1 MNGGDGAEA
10 GYNHAPLD
18 RLIADDETFHPARA
32 TGPAP
37 FAADGCGRPMA
48 VMPSAALAV
57 LVVALTSLGP
67 LSTDFYLPALPA
79 IARALHTDSAGVQ
92 LTLSVYLLGF
102 GAGQLLVGPLSDRCG
117 RRPVM
122 LWGMLVFL
130 LSTLV
135 CVFAESLAV
144 LVGARLVQAL
154 GACAGPVL
162 GRAVVRD
169 LYGPAESARVL
180 SHVSTATALA
190 PLLAPLFGGWLT
202 AAWGWRATF
211 VALAIYAMVLMLAVA
226 ALLKETNRHPDAHA
240 MRPARM
246 LANYRTLLADPA
258 YRGALLIGCGAF
270 AALFAFIS
278 GSPFVF
284 IEHFGMSPQQMGLAF
299 GLNVTGFMIGSTLSA
314 RHSRPLGPA
323 RLIRYGVWIGAA
335 CGVLLAAL
343 AFASPQ
349 HPAAVMLPM
358 WGVTAAIGLIL
369 PNATALGLAGY
380 PKMAGAAASLMG
392 FVQMGLGAGAG
403 MLVGHGVQHGTAAL
417 GLTVAAGMLF
427 ALAAWSRSPAR

>member
-1 MNGGDGAEA
+1 MVG
-10 GYNHAPLD
+10 
-18 RLIADDETFHPARA
+18 I
-32 TGPAP
+32 
-37 FAADGCGRPMA
+37 
-48 VMPSAALAV
+48 PSAALAV

-102 GAGQLLVGPLSDRCG
+102 GAGQLLVGPLSDRFG

-130 LSTLV
+130 LSTLA

-144 LVGARLVQAL
+144 LVGARLLQAF

-169 LYGPAESARVL
+169 LYGPAESARML

-211 VALAIYAMVLMLAVA
+211 VVLAVYAVLLMLAVA
-226 ALLKETNRHPDAHA
+226 MLLRETNRHPDADA
-240 MRPARM
+240 MRPGRM

-284 IEHFGMSPQQMGLAF
+284 IEHFGLSPQQMGLAF
-299 GLNVTGFMIGSTLSA
+299 GLNVTGFMIGTTLSA
-314 RHSRPLGPA
+314 RHSRRLGPA
-323 RLIRYGVWIGAA
+323 RLIRYGAWIGAA

-343 AFASPQ
+343 AYAGPQ
-349 HPAAVMLPM
+349 HLAAVMLPM

-380 PKMAGAAASLMG
+380 PRMAGAAASLMG

>member
-1 MNGGDGAEA
+1 M
-10 GYNHAPLD
+10 PV
-18 RLIADDETFHPARA
+18 I
-32 TGPAP
+32 
-37 FAADGCGRPMA
+37 
-48 VMPSAALAV
+48 PSALLAV
-57 LVVALTSLGP
+57 LVVALTALGP

-79 IARALHTDSAGVQ
+79 IARALDTDSAGVQ

-102 GAGQLLVGPLSDRCG
+102 GAGQLLVGPLSDRFG

-122 LWGMLVFL
+122 LWGMLVFVL
-130 LSTLV
+130 ASVVCALADSITTLV
-135 CVFAESLAV
+135 V
-144 LVGARLVQAL
+144 ARLLQAF

-169 LYGPAESARVL
+169 IYGPAESARML

-202 AAWGWRATF
+202 ALWGWRATF
-211 VALAIYAMVLMLAVA
+211 VALTVYAVMLMLAVWL
-226 ALLKETNRHPDAHA
+226 LLKETNRHPDPHA

-246 LANYRTLLADPA
+246 WENYRTLLADPV
-258 YRGALLIGCGAF
+258 YRSALLIGCGAF
-270 AALFAFIS
+270 AALFSFIS

-299 GLNVTGFMIGSTLSA
+299 GLNVTGFMLGSTLSA
-314 RHSRPLGPA
+314 RLSRRIGPS
-323 RLIRYGVWIGAA
+323 RLIRQGVWLGAA
-335 CGVLLAAL
+335 CGIAL
-343 AFASPQ
+343 AVLALVGPQ
-349 HPAAVMLPM
+349 HVAAVMVPM

-403 MLVGHGVQHGTAAL
+403 MLVGHGVQSGTSAL

-427 ALAAWSRSPAR
+427 SLAAWQFGPRR

>member
-1 MNGGDGAEA
+1 M
-10 GYNHAPLD
+10 
-18 RLIADDETFHPARA
+18 
-32 TGPAP
+32 
-37 FAADGCGRPMA
+37 
-48 VMPSAALAV
+48 
-57 LVVALTSLGP
+57 
-67 LSTDFYLPALPA
+67 
-79 IARALHTDSAGVQ
+79 
-92 LTLSVYLLGF
+92 
-102 GAGQLLVGPLSDRCG
+102 
-117 RRPVM
+117 
-122 LWGMLVFL
+122 
-130 LSTLV
+130 
-135 CVFAESLAV
+135 FAESLAV
-144 LVGARLVQAL
+144 LVGARLLQAL

-169 LYGPAESARVL
+169 LYGPAESARML

-190 PLLAPLFGGWLT
+190 PLLAPLLGGWLT

-211 VALAIYAMVLMLAVA
+211 VALAVYAVLLMLAVA
-226 ALLKETNRHPDAHA
+226 MLLRETNRHPDADA

-284 IEHFGMSPQQMGLAF
+284 IEHFGLSPQQMGLAF

-314 RHSRPLGPA
+314 RHSRRLGPA
-323 RLIRYGVWIGAA
+323 RLIRHGVWIGAA

-343 AFASPQ
+343 AVAGPQ

-417 GLTVAAGMLF
+417 GLTVAGGMLF

>member
-1 MNGGDGAEA
+1 MVG
-10 GYNHAPLD
+10 
-18 RLIADDETFHPARA
+18 I
-32 TGPAP
+32 
-37 FAADGCGRPMA
+37 
-48 VMPSAALAV
+48 PSAALAV

-92 LTLSVYLLGF
+92 LTQSVYLLGF
-102 GAGQLLVGPLSDRCG
+102 GAGQLLVGPLSDRFG

-130 LSTLV
+130 LSTFA

-144 LVGARLVQAL
+144 LVGARLLQAF

-169 LYGPAESARVL
+169 IYGPSESARML

-202 AAWGWRATF
+202 ALWGWRATF
-211 VALAIYAMVLMLAVA
+211 VALTAYALMLMLAVWR
-226 ALLKETNRHPDAHA
+226 LLQETNRHPDADA

-246 LANYRTLLADPA
+246 WANYRTLLADPV
-258 YRGALLIGCGAF
+258 YRSALLIGCGAF

-299 GLNVTGFMIGSTLSA
+299 GLNVTGFMLGSTLSA
-314 RHSRPLGPA
+314 RLSRRIGPA
-323 RLIRYGVWIGAA
+323 RLIRHGVWLGAA
-335 CGVLLAAL
+335 CGIAL
-343 AFASPQ
+343 AVLALVGPQ
-349 HPAAVMLPM
+349 HVAAVMVPM

-403 MLVGHGVQHGTAAL
+403 MLVGHGVQSGTSAL

-427 ALAAWSRSPAR
+427 SLAAWRFGPRR

>member
-1 MNGGDGAEA
+1 ME
-10 GYNHAPLD
+10 
-18 RLIADDETFHPARA
+18 
-32 TGPAP
+32 
-37 FAADGCGRPMA
+37 
-48 VMPSAALAV
+48 VMPSALLAV

-79 IARALHTDSAGVQ
+79 IASALHTDSAGVQ

-102 GAGQLLVGPLSDRCG
+102 GVGQLVVGPLSDRFG

-130 LSTLV
+130 LSSVVCALADSIATLV
-135 CVFAESLAV
+135 A
-144 LVGARLVQAL
+144 ARLVQAF

-169 LYGPAESARVL
+169 IYGPAESARVL

-202 AAWGWRATF
+202 ALWGWRATF
-211 VALAIYAMVLMLAVA
+211 VALTVYACVLMVAVWR
-226 ALLKETNRHPDAHA
+226 LLQETNGHPDAHA
-240 MRPARM
+240 TRPARM
-246 LANYRTLLADPA
+246 WANYRTLLADPA
-258 YRGALLIGCGAF
+258 YRSALLIGCGAF

-299 GLNVTGFMIGSTLSA
+299 GLNVTGFMLGTTLSA
-314 RHSRPLGPA
+314 RLSRRLGPV
-323 RLIRYGVWIGAA
+323 RLIRHGVWLGAT
-335 CGVLLAAL
+335 CGIVLAVLAL
-343 AFASPQ
+343 VGPH
-349 HPAAVMLPM
+349 HPAAVIVPM
-358 WGVTAAIGLIL
+358 WGVAAAIGLIL
-369 PNATALGLAGY
+369 PNATAMGLAGY

-392 FVQMGLGAGAG
+392 FVHMGLGAGAG
-403 MLVGHGVQHGTAAL
+403 MVVGHGVQSGTAAL

-427 ALAAWSRSPAR
+427 SLAAWRFGPRR

>member
-1 MNGGDGAEA
+1 MV
-10 GYNHAPLD
+10 
-18 RLIADDETFHPARA
+18 
-32 TGPAP
+32 
-37 FAADGCGRPMA
+37 

-79 IARALHTDSAGVQ
+79 IARALQTDSAGVQ

-102 GAGQLLVGPLSDRCG
+102 GAGQLLVGPLSDRFG

-130 LSTLV
+130 LSTFV

-144 LVGARLVQAL
+144 LVGARLLQAL

-169 LYGPAESARVL
+169 LYGPAESARML

-190 PLLAPLFGGWLT
+190 PLLAPLLGGWLT

-211 VALAIYAMVLMLAVA
+211 VALAVYAVLLMLAVA
-226 ALLKETNRHPDAHA
+226 MLLRETNRHPDADA

-246 LANYRTLLADPA
+246 LANYRRLLADPA

-284 IEHFGMSPQQMGLAF
+284 IEHFGMSPQRMGLAF

-314 RHSRPLGPA
+314 RHSHRLGPV
-323 RLIRYGVWIGAA
+323 RLIRHGVWIGAA

-343 AFASPQ
+343 AVAGPQ

-358 WGVTAAIGLIL
+358 WGVTASIGLIL

>member
-1 MNGGDGAEA
+1 M
-10 GYNHAPLD
+10 P
-18 RLIADDETFHPARA
+18 
-32 TGPAP
+32 
-37 FAADGCGRPMA
+37 

-57 LVVALTSLGP
+57 LVVALTSIGP

-102 GAGQLLVGPLSDRCG
+102 GAGQLLVGPLSDRFG
-117 RRPVM
+117 RRPVL

-130 LSTLV
+130 LS
-135 CVFAESLAV
+135 SLACV
-144 LVGARLVQAL
+144 LADSLAALVAARLLQAF
-154 GACAGPVL
+154 GACVGPVL

-190 PLLAPLFGGWLT
+190 PLLAPLLGGWLT

-211 VALAIYAMVLMLAVA
+211 VVLALYAGVLVFAVW
-226 ALLKETNRHPDAHA
+226 LWLRETNRHPDAAA
-240 MRPARM
+240 MRPAQM
-246 LANYRTLLADPA
+246 LANYRTLLADPS
-258 YRGALLIGCGAF
+258 YRSALLIGCGAF

-299 GLNVTGFMIGSTLSA
+299 GLNVTGFMLGSTLSA
-314 RHSRPLGPA
+314 RLSHRLGPS
-323 RLIRYGVWIGAA
+323 RLIRHGVGLGAA
-335 CGVLLAAL
+335 CGLLLALLAL
-343 AFASPQ
+343 AGAH

-403 MLVGHGVQHGTAAL
+403 MLVGHGVQGGTAAL
-417 GLTVAAGMLF
+417 GLVVAASMLF
-427 ALAAWSRSPAR
+427 SLAAWGFGPRR

>member
-1 MNGGDGAEA
+1 M
-10 GYNHAPLD
+10 PV
-18 RLIADDETFHPARA
+18 I
-32 TGPAP
+32 
-37 FAADGCGRPMA
+37 
-48 VMPSAALAV
+48 PSALLAV

-79 IARALHTDSAGVQ
+79 IARALDTDSVGVQ

-102 GAGQLLVGPLSDRCG
+102 GAGQLLVGPLSDRFG

-130 LSTLV
+130 LASVVCALADSITTLV
-135 CVFAESLAV
+135 A
-144 LVGARLVQAL
+144 ARLLQAF

-169 LYGPAESARVL
+169 IYGPAESARML

-202 AAWGWRATF
+202 AVWGWRAAF
-211 VALAIYAMVLMLAVA
+211 VALTLYALVLMLAVWL
-226 ALLKETNRHPDAHA
+226 LLKETNRHPDAHA

-246 LANYRTLLADPA
+246 WANYRTLLADPV
-258 YRGALLIGCGAF
+258 YRSALLIGCGAF

-299 GLNVTGFMIGSTLSA
+299 GLNVTGFMLGSTLSA
-314 RHSRPLGPA
+314 RLSRRIGPA
-323 RLIRYGVWIGAA
+323 RLIRHGVWLGAA

-343 AFASPQ
+343 ALLGPH
-349 HPAAVMLPM
+349 HPAAVMVPM
-358 WGVTAAIGLIL
+358 WGVAAAIGLIL

-403 MLVGHGVQHGTAAL
+403 MLVGHGVQSGTSAL

-427 ALAAWSRSPAR
+427 SLAAWRFGPRR

>member
-1 MNGGDGAEA
+1 M
-10 GYNHAPLD
+10 P
-18 RLIADDETFHPARA
+18 
-32 TGPAP
+32 
-37 FAADGCGRPMA
+37 
-48 VMPSAALAV
+48 VVPSALLAV
-57 LVVALTSLGP
+57 LVVALTALGP

-102 GAGQLLVGPLSDRCG
+102 GAGQLLVGPLSDRFG

-122 LWGMLVFL
+122 LWGMLVFV
-130 LSTLV
+130 LSSVVCALADSITTLV
-135 CVFAESLAV
+135 V
-144 LVGARLVQAL
+144 ARLLQAF

-169 LYGPAESARVL
+169 VYGPAESARML

-202 AAWGWRATF
+202 ALWGWRATF
-211 VALAIYAMVLMLAVA
+211 VALTLYALVLILAVWR
-226 ALLKETNRHPDAHA
+226 LLQETNRHPDAHA

-246 LANYRTLLADPA
+246 WANYRTLLADPV
-258 YRGALLIGCGAF
+258 YRSALLIGCGAF

-299 GLNVTGFMIGSTLSA
+299 GLNVTGFMLGSTLSA
-314 RHSRPLGPA
+314 RLSRRIGPS
-323 RLIRYGVWIGAA
+323 RLIRQGVWLGAA
-335 CGVLLAAL
+335 CGIAL
-343 AFASPQ
+343 AVLALVGPQ
-349 HPAAVMLPM
+349 HVAAVMVPM

-369 PNATALGLAGY
+369 PNATALGLASY

-403 MLVGHGVQHGTAAL
+403 MLVGHGVQGGTSAL

-427 ALAAWSRSPAR
+427 SLAAWQFGPRR

>member
-1 MNGGDGAEA
+1 M
-10 GYNHAPLD
+10 P
-18 RLIADDETFHPARA
+18 
-32 TGPAP
+32 
-37 FAADGCGRPMA
+37 
-48 VMPSAALAV
+48 VVPSALLAV

-102 GAGQLLVGPLSDRCG
+102 GAGQLLVGPLSDRFG

-122 LWGMLVFL
+122 LWGMLVFV
-130 LSTLV
+130 LSSVVCALADSITTLV
-135 CVFAESLAV
+135 V
-144 LVGARLVQAL
+144 ARLLQAF

-169 LYGPAESARVL
+169 VYGPAESARML

-202 AAWGWRATF
+202 ALWGWRATF
-211 VALAIYAMVLMLAVA
+211 VALTLYALVLILAVWR
-226 ALLKETNRHPDAHA
+226 LLQETNRHPDAHA

-246 LANYRTLLADPA
+246 WANYRTLLADPV
-258 YRGALLIGCGAF
+258 YRSALLIGCGAF

-299 GLNVTGFMIGSTLSA
+299 GLNVTGFMLGTTLSA
-314 RHSRPLGPA
+314 RLSRRIGAA
-323 RLIRYGVWIGAA
+323 RLIHHGVWLGAA
-335 CGVLLAAL
+335 CGLVLAGLAL
-343 AFASPQ
+343 MGPQ
-349 HPAAVMLPM
+349 HAAAVMVPM

-403 MLVGHGVQHGTAAL
+403 MLVGHGVQSGTSAL

-427 ALAAWSRSPAR
+427 SLAAWQFGPRR

>member
-1 MNGGDGAEA
+1 MV
-10 GYNHAPLD
+10 
-18 RLIADDETFHPARA
+18 
-32 TGPAP
+32 
-37 FAADGCGRPMA
+37 

-79 IARALHTDSAGVQ
+79 IARALQTDSAGVQ

-102 GAGQLLVGPLSDRCG
+102 GAGQLLVGPLSDRFG

-130 LSTLV
+130 LSTFV

-144 LVGARLVQAL
+144 LVGARLLQAL

-169 LYGPAESARVL
+169 LYGPAESARML

-190 PLLAPLFGGWLT
+190 PLLAPLLGGWLT

-211 VALAIYAMVLMLAVA
+211 VALAVYAVLLMLAVA
-226 ALLKETNRHPDAHA
+226 MLLRETNRHPDADA

-246 LANYRTLLADPA
+246 LANYRRLLADPA
-258 YRGALLIGCGAF
+258 YRGALLIGCGVF

-284 IEHFGMSPQQMGLAF
+284 IEHFGMSPQRMGLAF

-314 RHSRPLGPA
+314 RHSRRLGPA
-323 RLIRYGVWIGAA
+323 RLIRHGVWIGAA
-335 CGVLLAAL
+335 SGVLLAAL
-343 AFASPQ
+343 AVAGPQ

-358 WGVTAAIGLIL
+358 WGVTASIGLIL

>member
-1 MNGGDGAEA
+1 
-10 GYNHAPLD
+10 
-18 RLIADDETFHPARA
+18 
-32 TGPAP
+32 
-37 FAADGCGRPMA
+37 
-48 VMPSAALAV
+48 
-57 LVVALTSLGP
+57 
-67 LSTDFYLPALPA
+67 
-79 IARALHTDSAGVQ
+79 
-92 LTLSVYLLGF
+92 
-102 GAGQLLVGPLSDRCG
+102 
-117 RRPVM
+117 
-122 LWGMLVFL
+122 
-130 LSTLV
+130 
-135 CVFAESLAV
+135 
-144 LVGARLVQAL
+144 
-154 GACAGPVL
+154 
-162 GRAVVRD
+162 
-169 LYGPAESARVL
+169 
-180 SHVSTATALA
+180 
-190 PLLAPLFGGWLT
+190 
-202 AAWGWRATF
+202 
-211 VALAIYAMVLMLAVA
+211 
-226 ALLKETNRHPDAHA
+226 

-314 RHSRPLGPA
+314 RHSRRLGPA

>member
-1 MNGGDGAEA
+1 ME
-10 GYNHAPLD
+10 
-18 RLIADDETFHPARA
+18 
-32 TGPAP
+32 
-37 FAADGCGRPMA
+37 
-48 VMPSAALAV
+48 VMPSALLAV

-79 IARALHTDSAGVQ
+79 IASGLHTDSVGVQ

-102 GAGQLLVGPLSDRCG
+102 GVGQLVVGPLSDRFG

-130 LSTLV
+130 LSSVVCALADSITTLV
-135 CVFAESLAV
+135 A
-144 LVGARLVQAL
+144 ARLVQAF

-169 LYGPAESARVL
+169 IYGPAESARVL

-202 AAWGWRATF
+202 ALWGWRATF
-211 VALAIYAMVLMLAVA
+211 VALTVYACVLMVAVWR
-226 ALLKETNRHPDAHA
+226 LLQETNGHPDAHA
-240 MRPARM
+240 TRPARM
-246 LANYRTLLADPA
+246 WANYRTLLADPA
-258 YRGALLIGCGAF
+258 YRSALLIGCGAF

-299 GLNVTGFMIGSTLSA
+299 GLNVTGFMLGTTLSA
-314 RHSRPLGPA
+314 RLSRRLGPV
-323 RLIRYGVWIGAA
+323 RLIRHGVWLGAT
-335 CGVLLAAL
+335 CGIVLAVLAL
-343 AFASPQ
+343 VGPH
-349 HPAAVMLPM
+349 HPAAVIVPM
-358 WGVTAAIGLIL
+358 WGVAAAIGLIL
-369 PNATALGLAGY
+369 PNATAMGLAGY

-392 FVQMGLGAGAG
+392 FVHMGLGAGAG
-403 MLVGHGVQHGTAAL
+403 MVVGHGVQSGTAAL

-427 ALAAWSRSPAR
+427 SLAAWRFGPRR

>member
-1 MNGGDGAEA
+1 MSRVGL
-10 GYNHAPLD
+10 PV
-18 RLIADDETFHPARA
+18 T
-32 TGPAP
+32 
-37 FAADGCGRPMA
+37 
-48 VMPSAALAV
+48 PSAVLAL

-92 LTLSVYLLGF
+92 LTLSIYLLGF
-102 GAGQLLVGPLSDRCG
+102 GAGQLLVGPLSDRFG

-130 LSTLV
+130 LSSAV
-135 CVFAESLAV
+135 CVLADSLAI
-144 LVGARLVQAL
+144 LVAARLAQAF
-154 GACAGPVL
+154 GACVGPVL

-169 LYGPAESARVL
+169 LYGPAESARML

-211 VALAIYAMVLMLAVA
+211 VALALYAGVLVLAVWWW
-226 ALLKETNRHPDAHA
+226 LKETNRHPDADA
-240 MRPARM
+240 LRPRRM
-246 LANYRTLLADPA
+246 LANYRALLADPA
-258 YRGALLIGCGAF
+258 YRSALLIGCGAF

-299 GLNVTGFMIGSTLSA
+299 GLNVTGFMIGSTLSG
-314 RHSRPLGPA
+314 RLSRRLGPA
-323 RLIRYGVWIGAA
+323 RLIHRGVWLGAL
-335 CGVLLAAL
+335 CGVVLALLALTGPNHAV
-343 AFASPQ
+343 
-349 HPAAVMLPM
+349 AVMLPM
-358 WGVTAAIGLIL
+358 WGVSTAIGLIL

-427 ALAAWSRSPAR
+427 SLAAWCLGPLGRRARPSA

>member
-1 MNGGDGAEA
+1 M
-10 GYNHAPLD
+10 P
-18 RLIADDETFHPARA
+18 
-32 TGPAP
+32 
-37 FAADGCGRPMA
+37 
-48 VMPSAALAV
+48 VVPSALLAV
-57 LVVALTSLGP
+57 LVVALTALGP

-79 IARALHTDSAGVQ
+79 IARALDTDSAGVQ

-102 GAGQLLVGPLSDRCG
+102 GAGQLLVGPLSDRFG

-122 LWGMLVFL
+122 LWGMLVFV
-130 LSTLV
+130 LSSVVCALADSITTLV
-135 CVFAESLAV
+135 V
-144 LVGARLVQAL
+144 ARLLQAF

-169 LYGPAESARVL
+169 VYGPAESARML

-202 AAWGWRATF
+202 ALWGWRATF
-211 VALAIYAMVLMLAVA
+211 VALTLYALVLILAVWR
-226 ALLKETNRHPDAHA
+226 LLQETNRHPDAHA

-246 LANYRTLLADPA
+246 WANYRTLLADPV
-258 YRGALLIGCGAF
+258 YRSALLIGCGAF

-299 GLNVTGFMIGSTLSA
+299 GLNVTGFMLGSTLSA
-314 RHSRPLGPA
+314 RLSRRIGPA
-323 RLIRYGVWIGAA
+323 RLIRHGVWLGAA
-335 CGVLLAAL
+335 CGIAL
-343 AFASPQ
+343 AVLALVGPQ
-349 HPAAVMLPM
+349 HAAAVMVPM

-403 MLVGHGVQHGTAAL
+403 MLVGHGVQSGTSAR

-427 ALAAWSRSPAR
+427 SLAAWRFGPRR

>member
-1 MNGGDGAEA
+1 MA
-10 GYNHAPLD
+10 G
-18 RLIADDETFHPARA
+18 I
-32 TGPAP
+32 
-37 FAADGCGRPMA
+37 
-48 VMPSAALAV
+48 PSAALAV

-102 GAGQLLVGPLSDRCG
+102 GAGQLLVGPLSDRFG

-130 LSTLV
+130 LSTLA

-144 LVGARLVQAL
+144 LVGARLLQAF

-169 LYGPAESARVL
+169 LYGPAESARML

-211 VALAIYAMVLMLAVA
+211 VVLAVYAVLLMLAVA
-226 ALLKETNRHPDAHA
+226 MLLRETNRHPDADA
-240 MRPARM
+240 MRPGRM

-284 IEHFGMSPQQMGLAF
+284 IEHFGLSPQQMGLAF
-299 GLNVTGFMIGSTLSA
+299 GLNVTGFMIGTTLSA
-314 RHSRPLGPA
+314 RHSRRLGPA
-323 RLIRYGVWIGAA
+323 RLIRYGAWIGAA

-343 AFASPQ
+343 AYAGPQ
-349 HPAAVMLPM
+349 HLAAVMLPM

-380 PKMAGAAASLMG
+380 PRMAGAAASLMG

-403 MLVGHGVQHGTAAL
+403 MLVGHSVQHGTAAL

>member
-1 MNGGDGAEA
+1 MVG
-10 GYNHAPLD
+10 
-18 RLIADDETFHPARA
+18 I
-32 TGPAP
+32 
-37 FAADGCGRPMA
+37 
-48 VMPSAALAV
+48 PSAALAV

-102 GAGQLLVGPLSDRCG
+102 GAGQLLVGPLSDRFG

-130 LSTLV
+130 LSTLA

-144 LVGARLVQAL
+144 LVGARLLQAF

-169 LYGPAESARVL
+169 LYGPAESARML

-211 VALAIYAMVLMLAVA
+211 VVLAVYAVLLMLAVA
-226 ALLKETNRHPDAHA
+226 MLLRETNRHPDADA
-240 MRPARM
+240 MRPGRM

-284 IEHFGMSPQQMGLAF
+284 IEHFGLSPQQMGLAF

-314 RHSRPLGPA
+314 RHSRRLGPA
-323 RLIRYGVWIGAA
+323 RLIRHGVWIGAA

-343 AFASPQ
+343 AYAGPQ
-349 HPAAVMLPM
+349 HLAAVMLPM

-380 PKMAGAAASLMG
+380 PRMAGAAASLMG

>member
-1 MNGGDGAEA
+1 M
-10 GYNHAPLD
+10 PV
-18 RLIADDETFHPARA
+18 I
-32 TGPAP
+32 
-37 FAADGCGRPMA
+37 
-48 VMPSAALAV
+48 PSALLAV

-79 IARALHTDSAGVQ
+79 IARALDTDSAGVQ

-102 GAGQLLVGPLSDRCG
+102 GAGQLLVGPLSDRFG

-122 LWGMLVFL
+122 LWGMVVFVL
-130 LSTLV
+130 ASVVCALADSITTLV
-135 CVFAESLAV
+135 V
-144 LVGARLVQAL
+144 ARLLQAF

-169 LYGPAESARVL
+169 IYGPAESARML

-202 AAWGWRATF
+202 ALWGWRATF
-211 VALAIYAMVLMLAVA
+211 VALTLYALVLMLAVWR
-226 ALLKETNRHPDAHA
+226 LLQETNRHPDADA
-240 MRPARM
+240 MRLARM
-246 LANYRTLLADPA
+246 WANYRTLLADPV
-258 YRGALLIGCGAF
+258 YRSALLIGCGAF

-299 GLNVTGFMIGSTLSA
+299 GLNVTGFMLGSTLSA
-314 RHSRPLGPA
+314 RLSRRIGPA
-323 RLIRYGVWIGAA
+323 RLIRHGVWLGAA
-335 CGVLLAAL
+335 CGVLLATLAL
-343 AFASPQ
+343 LGPH
-349 HPAAVMLPM
+349 HPAAVMVPM

-403 MLVGHGVQHGTAAL
+403 MLVGHGVQSGTSAL

-427 ALAAWSRSPAR
+427 SLAAWRFGPRR

>member
-1 MNGGDGAEA
+1 MVG
-10 GYNHAPLD
+10 
-18 RLIADDETFHPARA
+18 I
-32 TGPAP
+32 
-37 FAADGCGRPMA
+37 
-48 VMPSAALAV
+48 PSAALAV

-102 GAGQLLVGPLSDRCG
+102 GAGQLLVGPLSDRFG

-130 LSTLV
+130 LSTLA

-144 LVGARLVQAL
+144 LVGARLLQAF

-169 LYGPAESARVL
+169 LYGPAESARML

-190 PLLAPLFGGWLT
+190 PLLAPLLGGWLT

-211 VALAIYAMVLMLAVA
+211 VALAVYAVLLMLAVA
-226 ALLKETNRHPDAHA
+226 MLLRETNRHPDADA
-240 MRPARM
+240 MRPGRM

-284 IEHFGMSPQQMGLAF
+284 IEHFGLSPQQMGLAF
-299 GLNVTGFMIGSTLSA
+299 GLNVTGFMIGTTLSA
-314 RHSRPLGPA
+314 RHSRRLGPA

-343 AFASPQ
+343 AYAGPQ
-349 HPAAVMLPM
+349 HLAAVMLPM

-380 PKMAGAAASLMG
+380 PRMAGAAASLMG

>member
-1 MNGGDGAEA
+1 MVG
-10 GYNHAPLD
+10 
-18 RLIADDETFHPARA
+18 I
-32 TGPAP
+32 
-37 FAADGCGRPMA
+37 
-48 VMPSAALAV
+48 PSAALAV

-102 GAGQLLVGPLSDRCG
+102 GAGQLLVGPLSDRFG

-130 LSTLV
+130 LSTFV

-144 LVGARLVQAL
+144 LVGARLLQAL

-169 LYGPAESARVL
+169 LYGPAESARML

-190 PLLAPLFGGWLT
+190 PLLAPLLGGWLT

-211 VALAIYAMVLMLAVA
+211 VALTAYAVMLMLAVW
-226 ALLKETNRHPDAHA
+226 LLLQETNRHPDPHA

-246 LANYRTLLADPA
+246 WANYRTLLADPV
-258 YRGALLIGCGAF
+258 YRSALLIGCGAF

-299 GLNVTGFMIGSTLSA
+299 GLNVTGFMLGSTLSA
-314 RHSRPLGPA
+314 RLSRRIGPA
-323 RLIRYGVWIGAA
+323 RLIRHGVWLGAA
-335 CGVLLAAL
+335 CGVLLATLAL
-343 AFASPQ
+343 LGPH
-349 HPAAVMLPM
+349 HPAAVMVPM
-358 WGVTAAIGLIL
+358 WGVAAAIGLIL

-403 MLVGHGVQHGTAAL
+403 MLVGHGVQSGTSAL

-427 ALAAWSRSPAR
+427 SLAAWRFGPRR

>member
-1 MNGGDGAEA
+1 M
-10 GYNHAPLD
+10 P
-18 RLIADDETFHPARA
+18 
-32 TGPAP
+32 
-37 FAADGCGRPMA
+37 
-48 VMPSAALAV
+48 VVPSALLAV
-57 LVVALTSLGP
+57 LVVALTALGP

-79 IARALHTDSAGVQ
+79 IARALDTDSAGVQ

-102 GAGQLLVGPLSDRCG
+102 GAGQLLVGPLSDRFG

-122 LWGMLVFL
+122 LWGMVVFVL
-130 LSTLV
+130 ASVVCALADSITTLV
-135 CVFAESLAV
+135 V
-144 LVGARLVQAL
+144 ARLLQAF

-169 LYGPAESARVL
+169 IYGPAESARML

-202 AAWGWRATF
+202 ALWGWRATF
-211 VALAIYAMVLMLAVA
+211 VALTVYAVMLMLAVWL
-226 ALLKETNRHPDAHA
+226 LLKETNRHPDPHA

-246 LANYRTLLADPA
+246 WENYRTLLADPV
-258 YRGALLIGCGAF
+258 YRSALLIGCGAF
-270 AALFAFIS
+270 AALFSFIS

-299 GLNVTGFMIGSTLSA
+299 GLNVTGFMLGSTLSA
-314 RHSRPLGPA
+314 RLSRRIGPS
-323 RLIRYGVWIGAA
+323 RLIRQGVWLGAA
-335 CGVLLAAL
+335 CGIAL
-343 AFASPQ
+343 AVLALVGPQ
-349 HPAAVMLPM
+349 HVAAVMVPM

-403 MLVGHGVQHGTAAL
+403 MLVGHGVQSGTSAL

-427 ALAAWSRSPAR
+427 SLAAWRLGPRR

>member
-1 MNGGDGAEA
+1 MVG
-10 GYNHAPLD
+10 
-18 RLIADDETFHPARA
+18 I
-32 TGPAP
+32 
-37 FAADGCGRPMA
+37 
-48 VMPSAALAV
+48 PSAALAV

-102 GAGQLLVGPLSDRCG
+102 GAGQLLVGPLSDRFG

-130 LSTLV
+130 LSTLA

-144 LVGARLVQAL
+144 LVGARLLQAF

-169 LYGPAESARVL
+169 LYGPAESARML

-190 PLLAPLFGGWLT
+190 PLLAPLLGGWLT

-211 VALAIYAMVLMLAVA
+211 VALAVYAVLLMLAVA
-226 ALLKETNRHPDAHA
+226 MLLRETNRHPDADA
-240 MRPARM
+240 MRPGRM

-284 IEHFGMSPQQMGLAF
+284 IEHFGLSPQQMGLAF
-299 GLNVTGFMIGSTLSA
+299 GLNVTGFMIGTTLSA
-314 RHSRPLGPA
+314 RHSRRLGPA
-323 RLIRYGVWIGAA
+323 RLIRHGVWIGAA

-343 AFASPQ
+343 AVAGPQ
-349 HPAAVMLPM
+349 VAPIAQIEERREGRVGLEDHVAALAAVA
-358 WGVTAAIGLIL
+358 TIG
-369 PNATALGLAGY
+369 ATAGDVLLPPEADAAG
-380 PKMAGAAASLMG
+380 PA
-392 FVQMGLGAGAG
+392 VAGAG
-403 MLVGHGVQHGTAAL
+403 GDLGLIDELVAASGHGRPRPPSGGARER
-417 GLTVAAGMLF
+417 
-427 ALAAWSRSPAR
+427 RSVEEDQ

>member
-1 MNGGDGAEA
+1 M
-10 GYNHAPLD
+10 PV
-18 RLIADDETFHPARA
+18 I
-32 TGPAP
+32 
-37 FAADGCGRPMA
+37 
-48 VMPSAALAV
+48 PSALLAV

-102 GAGQLLVGPLSDRCG
+102 GAGQLLVGPLSDRFG

-130 LSTLV
+130 LSSVVCALADSIATLV
-135 CVFAESLAV
+135 A
-144 LVGARLVQAL
+144 ARLLQAF

-169 LYGPAESARVL
+169 IYGPTESARML

-202 AAWGWRATF
+202 AVWGWRATF
-211 VALAIYAMVLMLAVA
+211 VALTLYACVLMLAVWR
-226 ALLKETNRHPDAHA
+226 LLQETNGHPDPHA

-246 LANYRTLLADPA
+246 WANYRTLLADPV
-258 YRGALLIGCGAF
+258 YRSALLIGCGAF

-299 GLNVTGFMIGSTLSA
+299 GLNVTGFMLGSTLSA
-314 RHSRPLGPA
+314 RLSRRIGPS
-323 RLIRYGVWIGAA
+323 RLIRQGVWLGAA
-335 CGVLLAAL
+335 CGIAL
-343 AFASPQ
+343 AVLALVGPQ
-349 HPAAVMLPM
+349 HVAAVMVPM

-403 MLVGHGVQHGTAAL
+403 MLVGHGVQSGTSAL

-427 ALAAWSRSPAR
+427 SLAAWQFGPRR

>member
-1 MNGGDGAEA
+1 M
-10 GYNHAPLD
+10 P
-18 RLIADDETFHPARA
+18 
-32 TGPAP
+32 
-37 FAADGCGRPMA
+37 
-48 VMPSAALAV
+48 VVPSALLAV
-57 LVVALTSLGP
+57 LVVALTALGP

-79 IARALHTDSAGVQ
+79 IARALDTDSAGVQ

-102 GAGQLLVGPLSDRCG
+102 GAGQLLVGPLSDRFG

-122 LWGMLVFL
+122 LWGMLVFVL
-130 LSTLV
+130 ASVVCALADSITTLV
-135 CVFAESLAV
+135 V
-144 LVGARLVQAL
+144 ARLLQAF

-169 LYGPAESARVL
+169 IYGPAESARML

-202 AAWGWRATF
+202 ALWGWRATF
-211 VALAIYAMVLMLAVA
+211 VALTLYALVLMLAVWR
-226 ALLKETNRHPDAHA
+226 LLQETNRHPDADA

-246 LANYRTLLADPA
+246 WANYRTLLADPV
-258 YRGALLIGCGAF
+258 YRSALLIGCGAF

-299 GLNVTGFMIGSTLSA
+299 GLNVTGFMLGSTLSA
-314 RHSRPLGPA
+314 RLSRRIGPA
-323 RLIRYGVWIGAA
+323 RLIRHGVWLGAA
-335 CGVLLAAL
+335 CGVMLAAL
-343 AFASPQ
+343 ALVGPR
-349 HPAAVMLPM
+349 HPAAVMVPM
-358 WGVTAAIGLIL
+358 WGVAAAIGLIL

-403 MLVGHGVQHGTAAL
+403 MLVGHGVQSGTSAL

-427 ALAAWSRSPAR
+427 SLAAWQFGPRR